1 MARFYFDV
9 RDGDELIRDPQV
21 YHFATAQQA
30 RDAAVHI
37 MRELIAEHCEDFDGK
52 QVEIADAATGHPL
65 AVVSLH
71 DVMPVRSYH

>member
-30 RDAAVHI
+30 RDAAVR
-37 MRELIAEHCEDFDGK
+37 MARELIDEQDIDFDGK
-52 QVEIADAATGHPL
+52 EIEIADATGHAI
-65 AVVSLH
+65 AVVAAH
-71 DVMPVRSYH
+71 DVMPVKYH